1 MTQLRSEQRALRVAA
16 CDACHFRVQRT
27 QNERGVDSVDMHGGR
42 SPNPSFPCLRQ
53 GTYQACLPGRWQGWC
68 REPGFYPRLENML
81 EPDGGD
87 VGRGKWHLLHTVPA
101 VGEGRG
107 PRSGKGAWEEQL
119 TCSMGEERGRGVSN
133 ISQREFKGYS
143 VVSGLL
149 SAQASPM
156 GICILPRANPGPPC
170 STPSRY
176 HFVHKMNIYSKWT

>member
-1 MTQLRSEQRALRVAA
+1 MAQSGYEQRALAVSA
-16 CDACHFRVQRT
+16 CAGCRFRAQSRL
-27 QNERGVDSVDMHGGR
+27 RGMHGGR
-42 SPNPSFPCLRQ
+42 APSPHLHVSNGC
-53 GTYQACLPGRWQGWC
+53 WEGWC